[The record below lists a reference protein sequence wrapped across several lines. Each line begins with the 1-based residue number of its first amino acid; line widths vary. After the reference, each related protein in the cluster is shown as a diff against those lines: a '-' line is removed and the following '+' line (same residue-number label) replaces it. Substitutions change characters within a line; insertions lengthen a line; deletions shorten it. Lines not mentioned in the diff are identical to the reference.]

1 MEGGGQGS
9 KYWGGGARGDQFF
22 AGCKLIGAPAPNQC
36 QIMTFFT
43 LKTNYIKQLRVEL
56 KSILLEIPSN
66 KINGISLSLLPFL
79 CFLPFLQCVCGGGG
93 GGGAGERGRRGD
105 KFCSFWTVGFSE
117 AGTALRRNTFPFER
131 SIFRGWGRAEL
142 LPLASW

>member
-1 MEGGGQGS
+1 MVGGGGGGGGRGGGQL
-9 KYWGGGARGDQFF
+9 F

-36 QIMTFFT
+36 QIIAFFT
-43 LKTNYIKQLRVEL
+43 LKTNYITTLRIEL
-56 KSILLEIPSN
+56 KSIILEIPST
-66 KINGISLSLLPFL
+66 KIKGILLSPLPLSLFSAILTV
-79 CFLPFLQCVCGGGG
+79 CVGGGG
-93 GGGAGERGRRGD
+93 GGGGGD

-117 AGTALRRNTFPFER
+117 AGSALRRNTFPFER

>member
-1 MEGGGQGS
+1 MNIGGPRFKILGGGGGGQI
-9 KYWGGGARGDQFF
+9 F

-36 QIMTFFT
+36 QIITFFT
-43 LKTNYIKQLRVEL
+43 FKTKYITALRRIEL

-66 KINGISLSLLPFL
+66 KIKGILLSPLPLSLFSAILTV
-79 CFLPFLQCVCGGGG
+79 CVCVWGGGG
-93 GGGAGERGRRGD
+93 GGRGGGD
-105 KFCSFWTVGFSE
+105 KFCSFWTVGFAE
-117 AGTALRRNTFPFER
+117 AGSALRRNTFPFER